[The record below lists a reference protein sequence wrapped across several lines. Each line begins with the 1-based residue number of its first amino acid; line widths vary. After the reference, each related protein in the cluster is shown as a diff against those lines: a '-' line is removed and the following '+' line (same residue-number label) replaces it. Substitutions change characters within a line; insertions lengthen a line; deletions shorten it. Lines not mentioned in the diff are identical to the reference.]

1 MKVSR
6 FFSYLSSC
14 SCRLAEY
21 LNMNQLTVYQKL
33 KESGILTGYI
43 IPAYDVLHTYS
54 GQYIVDDLVSY
65 MKEKGVL

>member
-1 MKVSR
+1 MSLNQLD
-6 FFSYLSSC
+6 FAIYCIGS
-14 SCRLAEY
+14 LAEY

>member
-1 MKVSR
+1 MTLTQLDFATYCIGS
-6 FFSYLSSC
+6 
-14 SCRLAEY
+14 LAEY